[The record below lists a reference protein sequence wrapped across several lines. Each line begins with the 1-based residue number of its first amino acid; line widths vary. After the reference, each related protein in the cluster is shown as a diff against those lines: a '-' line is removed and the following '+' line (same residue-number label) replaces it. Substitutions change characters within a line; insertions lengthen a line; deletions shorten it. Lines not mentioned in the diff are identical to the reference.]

1 MLQLL
6 HTPDGVR
13 DYYGNECAARQ
24 AVCRQIKKTFS
35 LYGFQEIQ
43 TPVFEYFDIFNAERG
58 SVASR
63 NMYKL
68 FDRDGETLVLRPDF
82 TPAIARCAAKYFG
95 QQSMPV
101 RLCYLGNTYVNTAG
115 YRGQLRESTQA
126 GVELVGDGSVAA
138 NAEILSLVISML
150 QAAGLT
156 RFQIEVG
163 DVRFFNSLMEE
174 AGLPEEARRELRGY
188 IENKNHFA
196 IEELLSGYPLSEK
209 LSRILSRLPQLFGDP
224 AAILAEVRT
233 MTESPASLHAL
244 DRLERLIRY
253 MDHYGQAQFISFDL
267 GMLGQQDYYTG
278 MIFKAY
284 TYGTGEHIVT
294 GGRYDGLMKQFGKDA
309 PSVGFGCNI
318 DALMQAI
325 SRQNLPQETLP
336 ETDLVIFGRDR
347 AAEAVAKARELR
359 AKGRPVIL
367 MPEEGREADLTSS
380 LKVGASCLQSSEDGK
395 EEEESMKE
403 YCLENHIG
411 VIWHF
416 LAESSEVYQEEVCHE

>member
-6 HTPDGVR
+6 HTPEGVR
-13 DYYGNECAARQ
+13 DYYSNECAEKLALCDKIRR
-24 AVCRQIKKTFS
+24 VFS
-35 LYGFQEIQ
+35 RYGFQEIQ

-95 QQSMPV
+95 AQQMPV
-101 RLCYLGNTYVNTAG
+101 RLSYLGNTYVNTVG
-115 YRGQLRESTQA
+115 YRGQLKETTQA
-126 GVELVGDGSVAA
+126 GVELMGDAGVAA
-138 NAEILSLVISML
+138 NAEILALVTDLLLAS
-150 QAAGLT
+150 GLT

-163 DVRFFNSLMEE
+163 DVRFFNSLMTE
-174 AGLPEEARRELRGY
+174 AGLPEEARRELRTF

-196 IEELLSGYPLSEK
+196 IEELLSGYPLSENLK
-209 LSRILSRLPQLFGDP
+209 TILVRLPQLFGDP
-224 AAILAEVRT
+224 EEILKEARRLAES
-233 MTESPASLHAL
+233 EASRLAI
-244 DRLERLIRY
+244 DRLERLCRY
-253 MDHYGQAQFISFDL
+253 MDYYGMRQYISFDL

-318 DALMQAI
+318 DALMQAL
-325 SRQNLPQETLP
+325 SRQNIPLETLP
-336 ETDLVIFGRDR
+336 ETDLIVFGRDC
-347 AAEAVAKARELR
+347 AGEAVAMARELR
-359 AKGRPVIL
+359 AGGRPVIL
-367 MPEEGREADLTSS
+367 IPW
-380 LKVGASCLQSSEDGK
+380 
-395 EEEESMKE
+395 EEEKESLRE

-416 LAESSEVYQEEVCHE
+416 PAESGEVHQEEVCHE